1 MSLPGTEFIRRF
13 PMHVLPQ
20 GLMRIRHY
28 GFLANRCRKIK
39 LKAIRTRLKQI
50 VAANETPTGLQT
62 VEVNN
67 PVNPGKI
74 GRCPKCHQG
83 LLQVMYII
91 IPTLLTGG

>member
-13 PMHVLPQ
+13 LLHVLPQ

-28 GFLANRCRKIK
+28 GFLANRCRKVK
-39 LKAIRTRLKQI
+39 LKAIRTRLKLI
-50 VAANETPTGLQT
+50 MEANEKATDSQA
-62 VEVNN
+62 VEANN
-67 PVNPGKI
+67 PVNSGI
-74 GRCPKCHQG
+74 IDRCPKCRKG